1 MPVPD
6 GASADSGASQWP
18 AKASISLRAPRSPSA
33 CAARRRGQGKASP
46 GSFGMDQILPYNSE
60 DALIVLRMAIEIVER
75 FLAEGEEPAKRSVV
89 QLVRE

>member
-1 MPVPD
+1 
-6 GASADSGASQWP
+6 
-18 AKASISLRAPRSPSA
+18 
-33 CAARRRGQGKASP
+33 
-46 GSFGMDQILPYNSE
+46 MDQILPYNSE